1 MRSLVLSA
9 LAVVAMSGCNSGM
22 PRLWRIAI
30 DSTPLSNITDSG
42 CYVDKQLPTN
52 RQLVNEVNFRDES
65 EWVIWDGDTG
75 TDGKTKQYLDIGTK
89 QIRLAEAPVIDVSA
103 LIEGNAT
110 DKEFT
115 GQRNEV
121 RQSLT
126 ARANESRQTQI
137 TIKWNDYG
145 MSPTGTVR
153 LDARFACA
161 AGADPCPA
169 RPPADGA
176 NCAAQLNF
184 VGRRID
190 TTATTIYGNTGK

>member
-9 LAVVAMSGCNSGM
+9 LAVVAMSGCNAGI

-42 CYVDKQLPTN
+42 CYVDKQLPTG
-52 RQLVNEVNFRDES
+52 RQVINEVNFRDES
-65 EWVIWDGDTG
+65 EWVIWDGDQT

-89 QIRLAEAPVIDVSA
+89 QFRLAEAPVINVDA
-103 LIEGNAT
+103 LIEGNAS

-121 RQSLT
+121 R
-126 ARANESRQTQI
+126 AVNGYNESRQTQI

-145 MSPTGTVR
+145 QSPSGTMR

-161 AGADPCPA
+161 AGNNPCPA
-169 RPPADGA
+169 RPPSDGA

-190 TTATTIYGNTGK
+190 ATPMTVYGNTGK

>member
-9 LAVVAMSGCNSGM
+9 LAVVAMSGCNAGM

-30 DSTPLSNITDSG
+30 DNTPLYNITDSG

-52 RQLVNEVNFRDES
+52 RQLINEVNFRDES

-89 QIRLAEAPVIDVSA
+89 QIRLAEAPVINVTA
-103 LIEGNAT
+103 LIEGNST

-121 RQSLT
+121 RT
-126 ARANESRQTQI
+126 VTTYNESRQTQI

-145 MSPTGTVR
+145 QSPTGTVR

-161 AGADPCPA
+161 GTNCPS
-169 RPPADGA
+169 RPPSDGA

-184 VGRRID
+184 VGRRIE
-190 TTATTIYGNTGK
+190 TQAMTVYGNTGK